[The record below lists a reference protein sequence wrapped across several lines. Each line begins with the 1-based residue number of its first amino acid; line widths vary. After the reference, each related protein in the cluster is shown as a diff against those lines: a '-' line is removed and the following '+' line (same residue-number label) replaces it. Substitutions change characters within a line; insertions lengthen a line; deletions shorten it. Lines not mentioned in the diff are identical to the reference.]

1 MGYRASWLAVKTD
14 DLDAVLQVVGL
25 VRGEELHEAVY
36 DIGHYAV
43 KLATWWV
50 VIGDG
55 SEAMHTVQE
64 NHAQVLS
71 AGTEALYFTCND
83 TSMCARLVAF
93 QNREQAWSLD
103 YDGSNGPGKN
113 ELSGAPPALV
123 ATAIANAQEEQNKA
137 TRQVDY
143 LYDAAPEIGL
153 ALTGFRHDQTL
164 SGGEHL
170 PILVLS
176 T

>member
-1 MGYRASWLAVKTD
+1 MGFRASWLAVKTD
-14 DLDAVLQVVGL
+14 DLAAVLGVVGL
-25 VRGEELHEAVY
+25 RQEHELHEAVY
-36 DIGHYAV
+36 DTGHYAL
-43 KLATWWV
+43 KLASWWV

-64 NHAQVLS
+64 HHAPELS

-93 QNREQAWSLD
+93 QDGQETWALD

-123 ATAIANAQEEQNKA
+123 AKAIALAQEEQDKA
-137 TRQVDY
+137 GRQVDH

-164 SGGEHL
+164 GSGKHL